1 MKFTVLLGMVLFTGL
16 SVSAQTSKTKEAPV
30 TTADQN
36 FEKFC
41 LEHAVSV
48 IHIDGKTV
56 TTAGTV
62 SAPDKKSPTY
72 KDYGV
77 TLKENEAQYFAISGS
92 SDILKVESLFRLRL
106 MYNQQKH

>member
-1 MKFTVLLGMVLFTGL
+1 MVLFSGL
-16 SVSAQTSKTKEAPV
+16 TVSAQTSKTKEAPV

-48 IHIDGKTV
+48 IHLSDAKTV

-77 TLKENEAQYFAISGS
+77 TLKENEAQYFAISGT

>member
-1 MKFTVLLGMVLFTGL
+1 MKLSVLLWMVLFSGL
-16 SVSAQTSKTKEAPV
+16 TVSAQTSKTTEAPV
-30 TTADQN
+30 AADQN

-48 IHIDGKTV
+48 LHIDGKTV

-62 SAPDKKSPTY
+62 STPDKKSPTY
-72 KDYGV
+72 RDYGV
-77 TLKENEAQYFAISGS
+77 TLKENEAQYFTIAGT
-92 SDILKVESLFRLRL
+92 SDMLKVESLFRLRL